1 MQAHPKGAKPGRN
14 PQIQLDN
21 DQDWQ
26 WLLSLLPP
34 QAELEQGAHQTG
46 ALVRRRVVTS
56 ASMLLRLILV
66 YTLLCL
72 SLGDTAAWAAR
83 AFGLELT
90 GSALGYRFA
99 HAAGWL
105 EQLVAQALA
114 ARVREP
120 AAQGVAL
127 RLIDA
132 TVLTEP
138 GSTGTDWR
146 LHLTYDPAAQRIVGV
161 ELTDKHGGE
170 HVSRAAGSAGDLIMG
185 DRIYGHASDVRDAQA
200 RQLQY
205 LFRTHLQSLAVAD
218 PQGDQLA
225 PTALMD
231 EADAGHS
238 DHAVTLPERGHETVP
253 SRLVMVP
260 LSPEQAGRA
269 RQQLRKNA
277 KKKGK
282 TPSEL
287 TLRLAGYFSCITS
300 LTAEQASVQALLGWY
315 RVRWQ
320 VELVF
325 KRCKSLLHLDKL
337 AKARPQLIALQV
349 WARLLVA
356 ILVERIG
363 ARTRAADPCAPTA
376 PPLSLWRLTRIHWL
390 DVVLVIYGGSGLQ
403 DRLDAADVTAA
414 HLHERPRRKR
424 RWASEILAS
433 LLQDL
438 GSPKG
443 TG

>member
-1 MQAHPKGAKPGRN
+1 MQAHPKGSHRGRH
-14 PQIQLDN
+14 PQLRLDN

-26 WLLSLLPP
+26 WLLGLLPP
-34 QAELEQGAHQTG
+34 SAELEEGARTTG

-56 ASMLLRLILV
+56 ASMLLRLLLV
-66 YTLLCL
+66 YTLLGL

-83 AFGLELT
+83 AFGLQLT
-90 GSALGYRFA
+90 DSALGYRFE

-105 EQLVAQALA
+105 EQLVLQALQ
-114 ARVREP
+114 ARVRQP
-120 AAQGVAL
+120 AAKGVAL

-146 LHLTYDPAAQRIVGV
+146 LHLTYDPVTQRIVGV
-161 ELTDKHGGE
+161 ELTDQHGGE
-170 HVSRAAGSAGDLIMG
+170 HVARAAAGAGDLVMG

-205 LFRTHLQSLAVAD
+205 LFRAHLQSLAVAD
-218 PQGDQLA
+218 PHGQGLE
-225 PTALMD
+225 PIALMED
-231 EADAGHS
+231 ADAGLY
-238 DHAVTLPERGHETVP
+238 DRPVVLPERGHDAVP
-253 SRLVMVP
+253 SRLILVP

-269 RQQLRKNA
+269 RQKLCKNA

-282 TPSEL
+282 TPSAL
-287 TLRLAGYFSCITS
+287 TLRLAGYFCCITS
-300 LTAEQASVQALLGWY
+300 LTAEQASVEALLSWY
-315 RVRWQ
+315 HLRWQ

-337 AKARPQLIALQV
+337 AKARQQLIAVQV

-356 ILVERIG
+356 LLVERIG
-363 ARTRAADPCAPTA
+363 ALTRAADAALPTA
-376 PPLSLWRLTRIHWL
+376 PPLSLWRLTRLHWL
-390 DVVLVIYGGSGLQ
+390 DVLLAIYGGTSLQ
-403 DRLDAADVTAA
+403 ERLEAAAVTAA

-433 LLQDL
+433 LLQVL
-438 GSPKG
+438 GPPKG